1 MAGVTRTPL
10 LSKSNAAGCCDNMQM
25 RCKRVEHL
33 GGGMVVRVM
42 LSWRPPVMHNGRT
55 QTGRRAA
62 QGDGQSHIKR
72 KRLEMKRLWSK
83 ALDRGHIEGWDV
95 MG

>member
-1 MAGVTRTPL
+1 MVGVTPTPL

-42 LSWRPPVMHNGRT
+42 LSWRPPAMYNGRT

-62 QGDGQSHIKR
+62 QGTARVILKESVWR
-72 KRLEMKRLWSK
+72 
-83 ALDRGHIEGWDV
+83 
-95 MG
+95 